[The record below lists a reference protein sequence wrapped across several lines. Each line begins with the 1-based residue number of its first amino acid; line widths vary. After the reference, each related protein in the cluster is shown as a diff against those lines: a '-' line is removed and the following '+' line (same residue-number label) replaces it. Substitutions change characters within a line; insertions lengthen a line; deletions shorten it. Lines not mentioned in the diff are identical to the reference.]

1 MSNITFNDHGNVR
14 PLFWRLSIA
23 EMVVPYG
30 CPEFP
35 HTRKHAF
42 DLGEYGAGFMA
53 NSLALGCD
61 CKGAISYLDAA
72 FNLRNG
78 DAYEIKNAICI
89 HEEDS
94 GVLHKHTD
102 YRTGHTM
109 VTRARKLVVSQAFTA
124 ANYDYLMYS
133 LSFPLLIQL
142 LVIPHRRKH
151 STRVEIDGY
160 PQHLRYEPRRT
171 NTRLGNSSP
180 PRRQRT

>member
-1 MSNITFNDHGNVR
+1 MLNNVTFNDHGNIR
-14 PLFWRLSIA
+14 PLFWRMSIA

-61 CKGAISYLDAA
+61 CKGAISYLDAS

-78 DAYEIKNAICI
+78 DPYEIKNAICI

-102 YRTGHTM
+102 YRTNHTM
-109 VTRARKLVVSQAFTA
+109 VTRARKLVVSQTFTA
-124 ANYDYLMYS
+124 ANYDYLMY
-133 LSFPLLIQL
+133 LPPNVRLIIATGHS
-142 LVIPHRRKH
+142 IPMG
-151 STRVEIDGY
+151 TF
-160 PQHLRYEPRRT
+160 
-171 NTRLGNSSP
+171 NSN
-180 PRRQRT
+180 

>member
-1 MSNITFNDHGNVR
+1 VLNNITYNDHGNVR

-61 CKGAISYLDAA
+61 CKGAISYLDAS

-78 DAYEIKNAICI
+78 DRMR
-89 HEEDS
+89 S
-94 GVLHKHTD
+94 G
-102 YRTGHTM
+102 
-109 VTRARKLVVSQAFTA
+109 TRFVSMKKILGFFTSIRISERIIRWSRELG
-124 ANYDYLMYS
+124 NW
-133 LSFPLLIQL
+133 LS
-142 LVIPHRRKH
+142 VKH
-151 STRVEIDGY
+151 SLQPIMIISCTYI
-160 PQHLRYEPRRT
+160 
-171 NTRLGNSSP
+171 SSC
-180 PRRQRT
+180 

>member
-1 MSNITFNDHGNVR
+1 LNNITYNDHGSVR
-14 PLFWRLSIA
+14 PLFWRMSIA

-61 CKGAISYLDAA
+61 CKGAITYLDAS

-78 DAYEIKNAICI
+78 DPYEIKNAICI

-102 YRTGHTM
+102 YRTNHTM
-109 VTRARKLVVSQAFTA
+109 VTRARKLVISQTFTA
-124 ANYDYLMYS
+124 ANYDYLMY
-133 LSFPLLIQL
+133 LLNL
-142 LVIPHRRKH
+142 
-151 STRVEIDGY
+151 
-160 PQHLRYEPRRT
+160 
-171 NTRLGNSSP
+171 TRLIAVTGRSTLTETFNWN
-180 PRRQRT
+180 